1 MNPLLDRVANRY
13 PDLPRDEA
21 LQRVGRQNLVHYA
34 THEPVAFARMMGG
47 KIAHMWHGAGDPSYT
62 VAGSAYHYVVLALG
76 LLGLALLALRRR
88 WEVLPIGLLLAG
100 ISLIGGLLL
109 AGVRR
114 NLPVMPVVLAL
125 AGVAVSA
132 AYAWFFARYSGKEP
146 QHGRIPRKERNQADP
161 VSQRGLRQGEG
172 TGDGAAGAHQDGVE
186 SRHL

>member
-13 PDLPRDEA
+13 PELPRDEA
-21 LQRVGRQNLVHYA
+21 LQRVGRKNLVRYA
-34 THEPVAFARMMGG
+34 THQPVAFARMMAG
-47 KIAHMWHGAGDPSYT
+47 KIGHMWHGAGDPSYT
-62 VAGSAYHYVVLALG
+62 VAGSAYHYIVLALG
-76 LLGLALLALRRR
+76 LLGLALLAFRRR

-125 AGVAVSA
+125 AGVSVTA
-132 AYAWFFARYSGKEP
+132 AFAWFFARYSGKEP
-146 QHGRIPRKERNQADP
+146 VHGRTGKERNQSHP
-161 VSQRGLRQGEG
+161 VPQRGVRQGEG
-172 TGDGAAGAHQDGVE
+172 AGDGAAGAREDGVG